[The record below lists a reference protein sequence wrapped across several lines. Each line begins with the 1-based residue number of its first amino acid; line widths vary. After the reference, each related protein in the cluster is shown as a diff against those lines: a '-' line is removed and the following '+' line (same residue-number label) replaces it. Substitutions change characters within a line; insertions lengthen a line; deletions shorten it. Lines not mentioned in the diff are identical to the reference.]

1 MTFYI
6 YIFISLN
13 VGLHILGELYNGIK
27 NMVVIINCLEYRT
40 RYTGIADVSGRIT

>member
-13 VGLHILGELYNGIK
+13 VGLHILGELYNGDRNK
-27 NMVVIINCLEYRT
+27 VVFIYWLHYKT
-40 RYTGIADVSGRIT
+40 RYTVIADVSGGID